1 MSLMS
6 KTDSAIHKLGIYYI
20 FNSKLWNFTFYFC
33 LQREIYSLHD
43 FRTVY
48 NGLVLSGWD
57 SNRRTTE
64 QIALN
69 CPHGAS
75 WYIEVVPIAMLQSH
89 LRFAPRLRLRGRFV
103 RRCDWTLTGDGTTD
117 VNEADTKC

>member
-1 MSLMS
+1 MS
-6 KTDSAIHKLGIYYI
+6 KTDSAIHKLAIYYI
-20 FNSKLWNFTFYFC
+20 QFQTVEFHVLFLFTAIK
-33 LQREIYSLHD
+33 REIYSLHD

-75 WYIEVVPIAMLQSH
+75 WYTEVVPIVMLQSH
-89 LRFAPRLRLRGRFV
+89 LRLFPRLRLRGRFV
-103 RRCDWTLTGDGTTD
+103 RRCAWILNGDGTTD